1 MNSPPEPAIEDPR
14 RLLAEAGHALRGP
27 LTVLRG
33 ELELALT
40 RERGPE
46 EYQEVLHRC
55 LDEVVRLTRLVEEL
69 TSRA

>member
-1 MNSPPEPAIEDPR
+1 MTSPSERAVEDPR

-40 RERGPE
+40 RERSSE
-46 EYQEVLHRC
+46 EYQDVLRRC
-55 LDEVVRLTRLVEEL
+55 LDEVVRLTRLVEGF
-69 TSRA
+69 TSNA